1 MKKIIFL
8 YILLLFIFPNVIY
21 ASKIG
26 VVNID
31 ILIEKNNSY
40 VEVVKNIEKSQ
51 EKYLKDFNKIEIKL
65 QNMLDELES
74 SRIILNEEETNKA
87 IFEYNKELASFT
99 ELIDKFNDHY
109 QNQLLNIKNQILREI
124 IKLLEKYALDQDIEL
139 ILDSTSYLIASNALD
154 ITDAINTELNK
165 LKIDLNFEE
174 FANN

>member
-8 YILLLFIFPNVIY
+8 YVFLLFIFPNVIY

-74 SRIILNEEETNKA
+74 SRLILSEEEINKA

-99 ELIDKFNDHY
+99 ELIDKFNNHY

-154 ITDAINTELNK
+154 ITDSINTELNK

>member
-1 MKKIIFL
+1 MKKINFF
-8 YILLLFIFPNVIY
+8 YILFLLIFPNVIY

-40 VEVVKNIEKSQ
+40 IEVVKKIEKSQ
-51 EKYLKDFNKIEIKL
+51 EKYLKDFNQIEIKL
-65 QNMLDELES
+65 QKMLDELES
-74 SRIILNEEETNKA
+74 SKLILNEEETNKS
-87 IFEYNKELASFT
+87 IFEYNKELEAFT
-99 ELIDKFNDHY
+99 ELIDKFNNHY

-124 IKLLEKYALDQDIEL
+124 IKLLEKYAIDQNIEL

-154 ITDAINTELNK
+154 ITDVINTELNK
-165 LKIDLNFEE
+165 LRIDLNFEE

>member
-1 MKKIIFL
+1 MKKINFL
-8 YILLLFIFPNVIY
+8 YILVLLIFPNIIY

-31 ILIEKNNSY
+31 ILIENNNSY

-51 EKYLKDFNKIEIKL
+51 EKYLKDFNEIEIKI

-74 SRIILNEEETNKA
+74 SKLILNEEETNKA
-87 IFEYNKELASFT
+87 IYEYNQELAAFT
-99 ELIDKFNDHY
+99 ELIDKFNNHY
-109 QNQLLNIKNQILREI
+109 QNQLINIKNQILREI
-124 IKLLEKYALDQDIEL
+124 IKLLEKYAVDQNIEL

-154 ITDAINTELNK
+154 ITDVINVELNK
-165 LKIDLNFEE
+165 LKLDLNFEE